1 MNDKNTVFF
10 AAKMHKNS
18 SKLTYFEKKEG
29 GEQLDKNRN

>member
-10 AAKMHKNS
+10 IEKCIKIVP
-18 SKLTYFEKKEG
+18 KLTYFEKKEG